1 MCLPVEVPLVGRIE
15 EGLLRFSGDVYY
27 SIRFQVLSVKI
38 FSGDVYYSIQFQAL
52 NV

>member
-1 MCLPVEVPLVGRIE
+1 MCLPVEAPLVGRIE

-27 SIRFQVLSVKI
+27 SIRFQALKI